1 VLPISWFGLVLVLFG
16 VALLVIDAHVT
27 THGAL
32 TVAGLVSAAVGLITL
47 FHNAPSPYHT
57 SVPLVVSITAVLG
70 GFWALAIGKAVAVR
84 KRPVAVGPQEIVGM
98 EGVVRDGGLVFV
110 RGELWRARSAQPLA
124 PGQRVRVDALDGLT
138 LRVHPV

>member
-1 VLPISWFGLVLVLFG
+1 VLVLMG
-16 VALLVIDAHVT
+16 AALLVIDAHVT

-32 TVAGLVSAAVGLITL
+32 TVAGLVSTAVGLITL
-47 FHNAPSPYHT
+47 FHNAPAPYHT
-57 SVPLVVSITAVLG
+57 STPLVVTVTAVLG
-70 GFWALAIGKAVAVR
+70 GFWAFAIGKAVAA
-84 KRPVAVGPQEIVGM
+84 KRRPISVGPDEIIGM

-110 RGELWRARSAQPLA
+110 HGELWRARSPEPLA